1 MLDSDKFGTTIRYL
15 ILSGRIGKH
24 TDQLAVELVLNTQGK
39 TDCTEWH
46 IDGWGGYER
55 GLRDLESEH
64 YINKALTQRVE
75 RTNGI
80 LRSSNRSLASTTEHE
95 RLAEE

>member
-1 MLDSDKFGTTIRYL
+1 MPTPPPKRT
-15 ILSGRIGKH
+15 GRGFSR
-24 TDQLAVELVLNTQGK
+24 LRLNTQGK

-46 IDGWGGYER
+46 TDGWGGYER
-55 GLRDLESEH
+55 VLRDLESEH

>member
-1 MLDSDKFGTTIRYL
+1 MLDSDKFGTVIRYL

-24 TDQLAVELVLNTQGK
+24 TDSLAVELVINTQGK

-46 IDGWGGYER
+46 TDAWGGYER
-55 GLRDLESEH
+55 VLRDLEIEH
-64 YINKALTQRVE
+64 YISKALTQRVE

-80 LRSSNRSLASTTEHE
+80 LRSSNGSLASTTEQV
-95 RLAEE
+95 